1 MPKATSEKPARKTTA
16 IKDPMNKSQLL
27 NEVAANTELARKDVS
42 AVLEEISAVM
52 ERHIKKRG
60 AGQFTLPGLLKVTTQ
75 RKPATKARKGINPF
89 TKEEVMFKAK
99 PAKTVVKVRPLA
111 KLKAAAEE

>member
-1 MPKATSEKPARKTTA
+1 MPKATSEKPTRKSTA
-16 IKDPMNKSQLL
+16 IKEPMNKSQLL
-27 NEVAANTELARKDVS
+27 NELAENTGLARKDVA
-42 AVLEEISAVM
+42 AVVDELGAVIQ
-52 ERHIKKRG
+52 RHIKKRG
-60 AGQFTLPGLLKVTTQ
+60 AGQFTMPGLMKITTQ

>member
-1 MPKATSEKPARKTTA
+1 MPRAIPEKPTRKTTA
-16 IKDPMNKSQLL
+16 IKEPMNKSQLL
-27 NEVAANTELARKDVS
+27 IELTTNTGLTRKDVV
-42 AVLEEISAVM
+42 AVLDELGSVI

-60 AGQFTLPGLLKVTTQ
+60 AGQFTMPGLLKVTTQ
-75 RKPATKARKGINPF
+75 RKPATRARKGINPF

-111 KLKAAAEE
+111 KLKAAADE